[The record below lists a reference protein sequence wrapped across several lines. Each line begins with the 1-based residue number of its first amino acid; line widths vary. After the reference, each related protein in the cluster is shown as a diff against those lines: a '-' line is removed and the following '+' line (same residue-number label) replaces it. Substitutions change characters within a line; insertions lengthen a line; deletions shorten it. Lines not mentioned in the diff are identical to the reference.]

1 MEWNNKDLVWGR
13 WWQREF
19 GENWWE
25 KNEWGVCLWN
35 KLEILY
41 NGNSQASM
49 RIAIAKIP
57 SNWRR
62 GEDIEP
68 ELDNSC
74 NEARLGH

>member
-35 KLEILY
+35 KLEI
-41 NGNSQASM
+41 
-49 RIAIAKIP
+49 
-57 SNWRR
+57 
-62 GEDIEP
+62 
-68 ELDNSC
+68 
-74 NEARLGH
+74 